1 MRRLASLQERAA
13 SGRLAGSDR
22 PTSFDREQMSAWI
35 NQLLGDPAKK
45 IEREL
50 EKRGFQVPPHKDIAD
65 DLLDAMLE
73 AAVSIVDQIPHHD
86 EKVT

>member
-35 NQLLGDPAKK
+35 NQLLEDPAKK

-50 EKRGFQVPPHKDIAD
+50 EKRGFGTAPHRDISGEVWEAM
-65 DLLDAMLE
+65 LDA
-73 AAVSIVDQIPHHD
+73 AVGVVDTIKHYE
-86 EKVT
+86 EK